1 MDYGRSGEMIFEDR
15 LEARVAAQLLK
26 DAGRSDL
33 VEHMQP
39 PLARPY
45 ISFGEF
51 AKAMRNLR
59 KGVAEEGVHRIEEP
73 EIVQEY
79 IDVLGA
85 SSNLNNHLPAE
96 KTGRR
101 KDYMGAKLLEFRRRV
116 EEAHKP
122 RVLQLG
128 DLAIVTTDNEQV
140 EFLTKRAA
148 FVEQYFAER
157 GWDMA
162 KPTIEQLLEVRSQ
175 PAWQDPD
182 QNE

>member
-1 MDYGRSGEMIFEDR
+1 
-15 LEARVAAQLLK
+15 
-26 DAGRSDL
+26 
-33 VEHMQP
+33 
-39 PLARPY
+39 
-45 ISFGEF
+45 
-51 AKAMRNLR
+51 
-59 KGVAEEGVHRIEEP
+59 
-73 EIVQEY
+73 
-79 IDVLGA
+79 
-85 SSNLNNHLPAE
+85 
-96 KTGRR
+96 
-101 KDYMGAKLLEFRRRV
+101 MGAKLLEFRRRV